1 MFKYEGISSSPPK
14 ALLSEG
20 SWFLCSYTSCSE
32 SSLDLVLKIKQKLK
46 PWEELLCS
54 VEYSFFLI
62 KKKKLPGTKVCNL
75 QTLRY
80 FPVTSLYD
88 ITRAP
93 SACFFFF
100 RLEVGEVWLVLKP
113 CIGLVY

>member
-54 VEYSFFLI
+54 VAYSVFLI
-62 KKKKLPGTKVCNL
+62 KKKKVIWYQSVQPTDPQVLPCDFSV
-75 QTLRY
+75 
-80 FPVTSLYD
+80 
-88 ITRAP
+88 
-93 SACFFFF
+93 
-100 RLEVGEVWLVLKP
+100 
-113 CIGLVY
+113 

>member
-20 SWFLCSYTSCSE
+20 SWFLCSYTSCPE

-46 PWEELLCS
+46 PWEEFLCS
-54 VEYSFFLI
+54 VEYSVFLI
-62 KKKKLPGTKVCNL
+62 KKKKKLSGTKVCNL

-80 FPVTSLYD
+80 CPVTSLYD
-88 ITRAP
+88 ITRVP
-93 SACFFFF
+93 SACFSRARNWWF
-100 RLEVGEVWLVLKP
+100 G
-113 CIGLVY
+113 